1 MERPRLRESREAV
14 VSRYR
19 PLHDECSVEPG
30 LTYVGSF
37 SMAEHRYTVG
47 DLVRVQGSVAVGMH
61 SVEGTLDQLSSR
73 RLKGI
78 YEITRLLPGLDSG
91 APRYQV
97 RSCDDQVH
105 GDQASYVVLESQL
118 IALPTPPPLR
128 R

>member
-1 MERPRLRESREAV
+1 MV
-14 VSRYR
+14 
-19 PLHDECSVEPG
+19 
-30 LTYVGSF
+30 
-37 SMAEHRYTVG
+37 EHRYTVG
-47 DLVRVQGSVAVGMH
+47 DLVRVQGSVGVSMH

-78 YEITRLLPGLDSG
+78 YEITRLLPGPDNG
-91 APRYQV
+91 TPQYQV

>member
-47 DLVRVQGSVAVGMH
+47 DLVRVQGSVAVGLQ
-61 SVEGTLDQLSSR
+61 SVQGTLDQLSSR

-78 YEITRLLPGLDSG
+78 YEITRLLPGPDNG
-91 APRYQV
+91 TPQYQV